1 MPIEVARI
9 KKTGA
14 IVINKSCETCGGDA
28 PFGVGA
34 DVRGALSRALQLRAA
49 NADDGSWK
57 RRLGKWYCREHRPA

>member
-9 KKTGA
+9 KKSGA
-14 IVINKSCETCGGDA
+14 LVLQKSCEICGGEA
-28 PFGVGA
+28 SFGVDA
-34 DVRGALSRALQLRAA
+34 DVRGALSRALQLRAV